1 VMGTAVFWGM
11 LVATG
16 LGVFLIP
23 GNYAFVEGLGRKG
36 KVAVPKTSTAEPKP
50 ATGTSH

>member
-1 VMGTAVFWGM
+1 M
-11 LVATG
+11 LIATG

-36 KVAVPKTSTAEPKP
+36 KAQHAKEEAPPTATP
-50 ATGTSH
+50 AAAGEAH

>member
-1 VMGTAVFWGM
+1 MGTAVFWGM

-23 GNYAFVEGLGRKG
+23 GNYAFIAGFGRG
-36 KVAVPKTSTAEPKP
+36 RTARTQASGAPAAVPAAAGE
-50 ATGTSH
+50 AH